1 MTETD
6 RYRQHLDTLDRQL
19 ARALETAARQ
29 GRGYDAVV
37 FHSGRAAVYHRDDEA
52 VPFRASAHF
61 RRWTPLDGPEHVVLA
76 RPGAR
81 PRVVRVRPRDYWYDT
96 SPPPPSYWEEAVDL
110 AEVGS
115 FKDVKDA
122 LDLPPRTAYVG
133 PTPKT
138 AEELGLPA
146 DAVEPEELM
155 APLDWLRAYKT
166 EHELSR
172 IARAAEKT
180 AGGHER
186 ARKAF
191 KSWSSEREIYWA
203 YLEASDQLEIENP
216 YVPIVALDEKA
227 AILHYQEKRGAEA
240 APGKVLLID
249 AGGACEGYAADV
261 TRTWAQDDCDGV
273 YLTLLEAVDRLE
285 RELVAMVTPGRP
297 YLEIHLAA
305 YRGVSR
311 LLVETG
317 LVRTSV
323 DEAVERRITS
333 AFFPHGVG
341 HQIGLQVHDVGG
353 HQAGPEGG
361 KAPPPEEHPFLRNT
375 RILEPGHVVT
385 IEPGLYFI
393 SMLLEPWRAGES
405 AAAIDWALVDRLT
418 PHGGIRIEDNVVC
431 TDGEPRDLTRPLL
444 AGPRGE

>member
-1 MTETD
+1 MTDTD
-6 RYRQHLDTLDRQL
+6 RYRQHLATLDQQL
-19 ARALETAARQ
+19 ARALETAARK
-29 GRGYDAVV
+29 GSGYDAVV
-37 FHSGRAAVYHRDDEA
+37 FHSGRAAVYHRDDEG

-76 RPGAR
+76 RPGAT
-81 PRVVRVRPRDYWYDT
+81 PRVVQVRPRDYWYDT
-96 SPPPPSYWEEAVDL
+96 SAPPPSYWEDAVDL
-110 AEVGS
+110 AEVES
-115 FKDVKDA
+115 FKAVKGA
-122 LDLPPRTAYVG
+122 LDLPARTAYVG
-133 PTPKT
+133 PTPEA

-146 DAVEPEELM
+146 AAVEPEELM

-166 EHELSR
+166 EHEISLV
-172 IARAAEKT
+172 ARAAEKT
-180 AGGHER
+180 AKGHER

-203 YLEASDQLEIENP
+203 YLEASDQLELENP

-227 AILHYQEKRGAEA
+227 AFLHYQEKRGAEA

-249 AGGACEGYAADV
+249 AGAAHEGYAADV

-273 YLTLLEAVDRLE
+273 YLTLLDAVDRLE
-285 RELVAMVTPGRP
+285 RELVALVTPGRP

-305 YRGVSR
+305 YRGISR

-317 LVRTSV
+317 LVKASV

-375 RILEPGHVVT
+375 RILEPGHLVT

-393 SMLLEPWRAGES
+393 AMLLEPWRSGS
-405 AAAIDWALVDRLT
+405 DAAVIDWDLVDRLT

-431 TDGEPRDLTRPLL
+431 TGGEPCDLTRPLL